1 MTRRRIILTA
11 LIGTLALSTLAVSLT
26 LAWYGAS
33 NLLSV
38 NTFDLEITGNS
49 TLKVSTKQEKDSFRE
64 EITSDQLKAEEK
76 SFLFE
81 PVSSMCKDTWM
92 NEQKDMPVF
101 YKLKNDAPNA
111 DIPFAEAATAENSAQ
126 YGHPGFFSKKIYMLS
141 TISYYVSIDPD
152 ETKTYFINNSD
163 ANFSRAQTIYTDI
176 KKQDPD
182 TTVTVNE
189 IKDSLD
195 NLKNCLRVSILV
207 NIEGN
212 YKYYIIDP
220 WKDEVNKTVFGGVLD
235 NDGNGYFDTYT
246 DVSEGIT
253 NKKEKE
259 TVYGE
264 VNDRSLLV
272 YNNPLHSTPQPG
284 DNEPAKYDPYFGNCF
299 EGENKDTAYTFDAQ
313 GSYANGMRFAEEES
327 ISMEDLKRNESLIK
341 IPCYKDVVTEIVISV
356 YLEGWDKQCIN
367 ATMGASFESKISFKL
382 NGGIV

>member
-1 MTRRRIILTA
+1 MTKRRIILTS

-38 NTFDLEITGNS
+38 NTFEIDIIGNQ
-49 TLKVSTKQEKDSFRE
+49 TLKISTKKDLDTFRE
-64 EITSDQLKAEEK
+64 EITDEQFKAEEK

-81 PVSSMCKDTWM
+81 PVSSMCKNTWLD
-92 NEQKDMPVF
+92 EQKDMPVF
-101 YKLKNDAPNA
+101 YDCSSPLTPSSGIPDLKVAK
-111 DIPFAEAATAENSAQ
+111 T
-126 YGHPGFFSKKIYMLS
+126 GFFSKKIYLLS
-141 TISYYVSIDPD
+141 TLSYYVSIDPD
-152 ETKTYFINNSD
+152 ETKTFFVNNSD
-163 ANFSRAQTIYTDI
+163 ANFTRAQTIYADM
-176 KKQDPD
+176 KKHDPE

-195 NLKNCLRVSILV
+195 NLKNCLRISILT
-207 NIEGN
+207 NIEGHYN
-212 YKYYIIDP
+212 YYVIDP
-220 WKDEVNKTVFGGVLD
+220 WKDEINKTVFGGLLD
-235 NDGNGYFDTYT
+235 NDGNGYYDTYT
-246 DVSEGIT
+246 DLSEGIE

-264 VNDRSLLV
+264 VNDRSLII
-272 YNNPLHSTPQPG
+272 YNNPLKT
-284 DNEPAKYDPYFGNCF
+284 EPELVDSEPPKYDPYHSNSF